1 MIENVSERLID
12 GQDRRLQ
19 PAYASSYR
27 AAAACGRE
35 VTRLLEAVE
44 AGVAAWYA
52 GGDVDKPIVRRSPSR
67 CIVQCGPVALTIT
80 WLQSGRGTVAEGEL
94 LVMLWRGA
102 VARRSPR
109 DFERVAE
116 RPGESS
122 ATALWE
128 EVLVVDAQSEAAW
141 RWASPGTET
150 VTSAAL
156 ADRCVDRLRAAYAE
170 CAVAS

>member
-1 MIENVSERLID
+1 MIENVSDRLID
-12 GQDRRLQ
+12 GQDQRFH
-19 PAYASSYR
+19 PAYSSSYR

-44 AGVAAWYA
+44 AGAAAWHA
-52 GGDVDKPIVRRSPSR
+52 GGDVEKPIVRRSPSR
-67 CIVQCGPVALTIT
+67 CIVQTGPVALTIT
-80 WLQSGRGTVAEGEL
+80 WLQSGRGTVADGEL

-116 RPGESS
+116 RPGASS

-128 EVLVVDAQSEAAW
+128 EVRVVDAESEAAW
-141 RWASPGTET
+141 RWASPGTDAI
-150 VTSAAL
+150 TSSAL
-156 ADRCVDRLRAAYAE
+156 ADRCVERLRVAYAE
-170 CAVAS
+170 CAVAG